1 MILSIITIN
10 LNNVIGLRKTM
21 ESLVGQTFCDYEW
34 IVIDGGSTDGSKELL
49 ETYRKRITHLVSE
62 PDSGIYEAMNKGIA
76 LAQGEYLLFMNSG
89 DRFANHSVLEYFFT
103 HHDHADFIVG
113 CSIQEGKTPSSKAL
127 NRSMSLKE
135 EVFFLCTGAY
145 PHQATFIRRTVF
157 EKTGLYREDK
167 RIASDWYQTI
177 NALFMRNATV
187 SHLPVLVSICE
198 KDGISSRMSRELGQE
213 RRELIHEN
221 PYFAVLFDFYTSNL
235 EIVTALKDHRFV
247 FFLFRIYFFLY
258 RKLKPSRL

>member
-49 ETYRKRITHLVSE
+49 DTYRKRITHLASE

-89 DRFANHSVLEYFFT
+89 DRFANNSVLEYFVS
-103 HHDHADFIVG
+103 HHDHADYIVG
-113 CSIQEGKTPSSKAL
+113 CSVQEGKEPSKKAL
-127 NRSMSLKE
+127 NRSLSLEE

-235 EIVTALKDHRFV
+235 EIVAALKNHRFV

-258 RKLKPSRL
+258 RKLKPSRP

>member
-1 MILSIITIN
+1 MLLSIITIN
-10 LNNVIGLRKTM
+10 LNNSYGLQRTIN
-21 ESLVGQTFCDYEW
+21 SFLTQTYQDFEW

-89 DRFANHSVLEYFFT
+89 DSFANHSVLEYFFT

-187 SHLPVLVSICE
+187 SHLPVLVAICE
-198 KDGISSRMSRELGQE
+198 KDGISSRMSQELGRE
-213 RRELIHEN
+213 RWDLIHEN
-221 PYFAVLFDFYTSNL
+221 PYFAVLFDFYASNL
-235 EIVTALKDHRFV
+235 EIVTALKDNRFV

-258 RKLKPSRL
+258 RKLKFSRP